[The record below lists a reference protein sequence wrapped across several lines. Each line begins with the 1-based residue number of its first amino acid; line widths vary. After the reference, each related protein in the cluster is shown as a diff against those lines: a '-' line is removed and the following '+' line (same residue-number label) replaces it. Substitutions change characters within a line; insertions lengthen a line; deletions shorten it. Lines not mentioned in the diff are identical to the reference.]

1 MATETVSR
9 SDFYKQLGVMYG
21 AYTGAFLVFVV
32 FIAVLEQLHVPNYI
46 LGYLFVFFTLAVYAF
61 IGIMTRTAQ
70 VSEYYVAGRRVPAFY
85 NGMATGADWM
95 SAASFVGMA
104 GTLFLAGYDGLAW
117 VLGWTG
123 GYVLVSIL
131 VGPYLRKFGA
141 YTVPDFMSFRFGG
154 NFARFLGVIVLVC
167 CSFTY
172 VTAQIYGT
180 GIIASR
186 FLDIPFEIAVF
197 VGLVGILLCAMLG
210 GMRAVTWTQIA
221 QYIVLIVAYLT
232 PIVILSTMKYGI
244 PIPELTYGKALA
256 EITAREGQ
264 MLASNLAIA
273 CTAVS
278 CPAGALK
285 QHIVPFTNYS
295 PLNFFGIIFCMMVGT
310 ASLPHIL
317 MRYFTT
323 PSVREARQSVAWSLF
338 FIFLLYFS
346 APAYAAFSK
355 LEVYTNIIGRHL
367 EDIRPWMFTWGELGL
382 IKICGHNA
390 ASVQAVVDACKAVV
404 GHPGVVRLQDFAIN
418 TDVIVLSTP
427 EIAGLPYV
435 ISGLVAAG
443 GLAAAL
449 STADGLL
456 LAIANA
462 LSHDIYYKMIQPLN
476 TAVRSV
482 VISVIVLAVAFVI
495 FWYLTGP
502 SPVAITWHILPDALR
517 VGAIPWRWLLLGG
530 LAILAI
536 VLGPYWS
543 RATDVEKRLIVAR
556 VLLLLVAVAA
566 AATASTR
573 PSDILAMVGWAFSL
587 AMAGNFPAL
596 VMGIWWKR
604 TTTAGA
610 ICGIIAGFGMCL
622 TYLVVSR
629 YFPGF
634 GVKYLFMGSLHNPV
648 TGKPVI
654 PDLAAAM
661 AAPNAMDMFPT
672 LAHPLANKVGWFD
685 LSNINCGL
693 IGMPFGFLV
702 IYLVSLVTKE
712 PSEEMKALIDEIRK
726 PRGRTVLEEK
736 T

>member
-1 MATETVSR
+1 MATQSAGS
-9 SDFYKQLGVMYG
+9 SDFIKNLGRMYG
-21 AYTGAFLVFVV
+21 MYTGGFLAFIVFLA
-32 FIAVLEQLHVPNYI
+32 ILEQVGVPNKI
-46 LGYLFVFFTLAVYAF
+46 LGYLFVFFTLAVYAI
-61 IGIMTRTAQ
+61 IGIATRTAE

-104 GTLFLAGYDGLAW
+104 GTLFLLGYDGLAW

-141 YTVPDFMSFRFGG
+141 YTVPDFMAFRFGG
-154 NFARFLGVIVLVC
+154 NFTRFLAVIVLVC

-172 VTAQIYGT
+172 VTAQIFGT

-186 FLDIPFEIAVF
+186 FLGMPFEVAVF
-197 VGLVGILLCAMLG
+197 VGLAGILVCSMLG

-221 QYIVLIVAYLT
+221 QYIVLIVAYLV
-232 PIVILSTMKYGI
+232 PIIILSTRKYGI
-244 PIPELTYGKALA
+244 PIPELTYGQAIQD
-256 EITAREGQ
+256 ITAREQ
-264 MLASNLAIA
+264 EMLRTGLATAAS
-273 CTAVS
+273 
-278 CPAGALK
+278 LK
-285 QHIVPFTNYS
+285 PHIQPFINYS

-355 LEVYTNIIGRHL
+355 LEVYTNIIGRDL
-367 EDIRPWMFTWGELGL
+367 SEIRPWLFTWGELGL
-382 IKICGHNA
+382 IQICGKNA
-390 ASVQAVVDACKAVV
+390 VNPEAILAACKAIA
-404 GHPGVVRLQDFAIN
+404 GHPGVVRLQDFVIN

-462 LSHDIYYKMIQPLN
+462 LSHDIYYKMLDPN
-476 TAVRSV
+476 APTFR
-482 VISVIVLAVAFVI
+482 
-495 FWYLTGP
+495 
-502 SPVAITWHILPDALR
+502 R
-517 VGAIPWRWLLLGG
+517 LL
-530 LAILAI
+530 
-536 VLGPYWS
+536 
-543 RATDVEKRLIVAR
+543 VAR
-556 VLLLLVAVAA
+556 ILLVIVAVAA
-566 AATASTR
+566 AFTASTR

-604 TTTAGA
+604 ATTAGA
-610 ICGIIAGFGMCL
+610 ICGIIAGFGLCVF
-622 TYLVVSR
+622 YLVTTR
-629 YFPGF
+629 YFPGM
-634 GVKYLFMGSLHNPV
+634 GVKYFGMTSLLNPV
-648 TGKPVI
+648 TGAPIVDIAK
-654 PDLAAAM
+654 AM
-661 AAPNAMDMFPT
+661 ALPNAMESWPT
-672 LAHPLANKVGWFD
+672 LAHPMANKVGWFN
-685 LSNINCGL
+685 LNNINCGL
-693 IGMPFGFLV
+693 LGMPLGFLV
-702 IYLVSLVTKE
+702 IYVVSLMTKA
-712 PSEEMKALIDEIRK
+712 PSAEMAAFIDEIRK
-726 PRGRTVLEEK
+726 PRGQTVLQEK

>member
-1 MATETVSR
+1 MATQTSGAD
-9 SDFYKQLGVMYG
+9 DFIKNLGKIYG
-21 AYTGAFLVFVV
+21 FYTGGFLAFVV
-32 FIAVLEQLHVPNYI
+32 LLAVLEQVGVPNRI
-46 LGYLFVFFTLAVYAF
+46 LGYLFVFFTIAVYAI
-61 IGIMTRTAQ
+61 IGVLSRTME
-70 VSEYYVAGRRVPAFY
+70 VSEYYVAGRRVPALY

-104 GTLFLAGYDGLAW
+104 GTLFLLGYDGLAW

-123 GYVLVSIL
+123 GYVLVSVL

-154 NFARFLGVIVLVC
+154 NFARFLAVVVLVA

-172 VTAQIYGT
+172 VTAQIFGT

-186 FLDIPFEIAVF
+186 FLGMQFEVAVF
-197 VGLVGILLCAMLG
+197 VGLVGILLCSMLG

-232 PIVILSTMKYGI
+232 PIIILSTKKYGI
-244 PIPELTYGKALA
+244 PIPELTYGQAIA
-256 EITAREGQ
+256 DITAREGQ
-264 MLASNLAIA
+264 MLKDGLATAANLK
-273 CTAVS
+273 
-278 CPAGALK
+278 P
-285 QHIVPFTNYS
+285 HIQPWLNYT
-295 PLNFFGIIFCMMVGT
+295 PLNFFAIILCMMVGT

-355 LEVYTNIIGRHL
+355 LEVYTNIIGRNVA
-367 EDIRPWMFTWGELGL
+367 DIRPWMFTWGELGL
-382 IKICGHNA
+382 IQVCGKNA
-390 ASVQAVVDACKAVV
+390 ASLQAVIDACKAA
-404 GHPGVVRLQDFAIN
+404 GTSVVRLQDFTIN

-462 LSHDIYYKMIQPLN
+462 LSHDVYYKMIDPN
-476 TAVRSV
+476 APTA
-482 VISVIVLAVAFVI
+482 
-495 FWYLTGP
+495 
-502 SPVAITWHILPDALR
+502 
-517 VGAIPWRWLLLGG
+517 
-530 LAILAI
+530 
-536 VLGPYWS
+536 
-543 RATDVEKRLIVAR
+543 KRLMVAR
-556 VLLLLVAVAA
+556 ILLVIVAVAA
-566 AATASTR
+566 AATAATR
-573 PSDILAMVGWAFSL
+573 PADILAMVGWAFSL

-604 TTTAGA
+604 ATTSGA
-610 ICGIIAGFGMCL
+610 IAGMIGGFGIAIF
-622 TYLVVSR
+622 YLVCTR

-634 GVKYLFMGSLHNPV
+634 GVKYFGMTALTSP
-648 TGKPVI
+648 TGAPLV
-654 PDLAAAM
+654 DLAKAM
-661 AAPNAMDMFPT
+661 AAPNAMET
-672 LAHPLANKVGWFD
+672 WVAASHPMASKVGWFGIT
-685 LSNINCGL
+685 NIAAGL
-693 IGMPFGFLV
+693 IGMPVGFAL
-702 IYLVSLVTKE
+702 IYVVSLMGKE
-712 PSEEMKALIDEIRK
+712 PSKEMQAFVDSIRK
-726 PRGRTVLEEK
+726 PRGGTILQEK
-736 T
+736 D